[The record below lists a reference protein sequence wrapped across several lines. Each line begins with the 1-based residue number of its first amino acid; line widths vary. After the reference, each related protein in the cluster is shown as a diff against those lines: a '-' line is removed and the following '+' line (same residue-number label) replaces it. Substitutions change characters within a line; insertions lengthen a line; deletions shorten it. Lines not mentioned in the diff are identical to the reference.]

1 MVDVKIKLFE
11 DSNYCVEAAKAA
23 KMKCVGIT
31 NSYDSNT
38 LKNTDL
44 LIDSFK
50 ELNIDIIESLFIT
63 D

>member
-1 MVDVKIKLFE
+1 M
-11 DSNYCVEAAKAA
+11 EAAKTA

-38 LKNTDL
+38 IKNTDL
-44 LIDSFK
+44 LVDSFK